1 MNEIFSDGIANII
14 WSHGL
19 VLIDFYHIIP
29 WKNEPVQRV
38 PFLRLTIP
46 QEGFIDLVSIS
57 EEFKDKMIQAGVA
70 KKVGKAAAPAP
81 TKPVPAKKDAGKTP
95 EKKNA
100 KSAAKPA
107 PVPAKKAE
115 APAKKTAPA
124 KKAEAPAKPAAKA
137 PAKPVAK
144 APAKPAAKPVAKP
157 APAPTKK
164 AEAPAKK
171 AAPSPAKKAAPA
183 EKVPAKG
190 KKAK

>member
-70 KKVGKAAAPAP
+70 KKADKAAAPAP

-115 APAKKTAPA
+115 APAKKAAPAPA
-124 KKAEAPAKPAAKA
+124 KKAEAPVKPAAKPAPAKA
-137 PAKPVAK
+137 PAKSA
-144 APAKPAAKPVAKP
+144 AKP
-157 APAPTKK
+157 APAPAKK

-171 AAPSPAKKAAPA
+171 AAPAPAKKAAPA
-183 EKVPAKG
+183 AKAPAKG

>member
-70 KKVGKAAAPAP
+70 KKAGKAAAPAAA
-81 TKPVPAKKDAGKTP
+81 KPVPAKKDAGKTP

-100 KSAAKPA
+100 KPTAKPA

-115 APAKKTAPA
+115 APAKKAAPAPA
-124 KKAEAPAKPAAKA
+124 KKAAPAAKA
-137 PAKPVAK
+137 PAK
-144 APAKPAAKPVAKP
+144 
-157 APAPTKK
+157 
-164 AEAPAKK
+164 
-171 AAPSPAKKAAPA
+171 
-183 EKVPAKG
+183 G